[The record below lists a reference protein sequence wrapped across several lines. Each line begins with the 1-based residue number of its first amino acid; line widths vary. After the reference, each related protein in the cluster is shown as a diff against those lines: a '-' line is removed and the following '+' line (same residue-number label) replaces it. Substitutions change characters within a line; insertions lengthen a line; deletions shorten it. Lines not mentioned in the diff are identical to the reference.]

1 MSTERTLSPAL
12 ADAARTGATAALAG
26 AATVH
31 ATVIGEH
38 YAEWA
43 LAGAFFLALLVTE
56 TFLGLWLWRWP
67 SRHAARAV
75 AVTGVLTVA
84 VWAVSRTTGLPFG
97 PADFRV
103 PEAVGAPDVACV
115 VLEQLAAV
123 LALLATDR
131 HTRPIAVRARP
142 AAVGHATRLAVLGVV
157 VAVTAVGLEP
167 ALAGDHHEHHHPGEP
182 APSAHSGD

>member
-1 MSTERTLSPAL
+1 MSTERAL
-12 ADAARTGATAALAG
+12 PRPLTDAARPGAAAALAG

-84 VWAVSRTTGLPFG
+84 VWAVSRTSGLPFG

-115 VLEQLAAV
+115 VLEQLAAI

-131 HTRPIAVRARP
+131 HTRPRATRERP
-142 AAVGHATRLAVLGVV
+142 AAVGHATRLGVLGVV
-157 VAVTAVGLEP
+157 LAVTALGLGP
-167 ALAGDHHEHHHPGEP
+167 TLAGHPHEHQHHGDP

>member
-1 MSTERTLSPAL
+1 MSTERAL
-12 ADAARTGATAALAG
+12 PRPLVDAARPGAAAALAG

-43 LAGAFFLALLVTE
+43 LAGVFFLALLVTE

-67 SRHAARAV
+67 SRHAAHAV
-75 AVTGVLTVA
+75 AATGVLTVA

-115 VLEQLAAV
+115 VLEQLAAI
-123 LALLATDR
+123 LALLATER
-131 HTRPIAVRARP
+131 HTRPRAAPERA
-142 AAVGHATRLAVLGVV
+142 AAVAHATRLGVLGAV
-157 VAVTAVGLEP
+157 VAVTALGLGP
-167 ALAGDHHEHHHPGEP
+167 VLAGHPHEHHHHGEP